1 MTQEID
7 SNESIYHMEPTGDTT
22 STTPSFLSSFLNMS
36 TIPEQVQTEKPKTT
50 ATMKFKSMPHFLLE
64 ASKNGFKEIIVKE
77 LKKVLVKAIDDNNLN
92 GELKHA
98 TGADDIRGAFAKVF
112 KELTV
117 TNLTWRN
124 TEIHQKDL
132 LMSSLPKAQ
141 RMKYYTKDEAD
152 KAKEPL
158 GSLSASAIAEANI
171 NAMILQ
177 EVREQMDN
185 LQVPKLIKAVNTNTK
200 NMNILESNLN
210 TARGN
215 IKKLSS
221 KIDEKFEEADEKLK
235 DELDKLRGEWEEK
248 EAKLREEIKNRP
260 AASTAK
266 PKPNAQSCLQ
276 EHIRQRSVYRKDVA
290 RERNLGRVRFF
301 FKDQDRYL
309 VGDVNGEVNDMTLN
323 YDNLQTDTG
332 AFVEVIRFIKSTK
345 GNWSAI
351 CAVHRPKERNA
362 DVSRE
367 IIYNRKSLGEGYFG
381 VAPCHP
387 MEHDISNTLLAW
399 KDKGIVYD
407 FDIIRAGYLLIIL
420 DDGNKDLERKSL
432 EYKKSCTAIKP
443 QAPNLLATL
452 ADPTIKQLKRLTQ
465 PDKFFVAE
473 GGWFELDEDRRNPK
487 LVEE

>member
-7 SNESIYHMEPTGDTT
+7 SNESIYHMEPSGDATPTT
-22 STTPSFLSSFLNMS
+22 SSFLSSFLNMS
-36 TIPEQVQTEKPKTT
+36 TIPEQVQTEKPKSTGSIR
-50 ATMKFKSMPHFLLE
+50 FKSMPHFLLE
-64 ASKNGFKEIIVKE
+64 ASKNGFKELIVKE

-92 GELKHA
+92 GELKLA
-98 TGADDIRGAFAKVF
+98 TGAEDIRGAFAKVF

-117 TNLTWRN
+117 TSLTWRN
-124 TEIHQKDL
+124 VEIHQRDL
-132 LMSSLPKAQ
+132 LMTSLSKAQ
-141 RMKYYTKDEAD
+141 RLKYYTKDETD
-152 KAKEPL
+152 KAKEPI
-158 GSLSASAIAEANI
+158 GSFSASAIAEANI

-177 EVREQMDN
+177 EVKEQMDN
-185 LQVPKLIKAVNTNTK
+185 LQVPKLIKTVNINTK
-200 NMNILESNLN
+200 NMQVLDTNLN
-210 TARGN
+210 TARDN
-215 IKKLSS
+215 IKKLST
-221 KIDEKFEEADEKLK
+221 KVDTKFEEADKK
-235 DELDKLRGEWEEK
+235 MMGELDKLRGEWEEK

-290 RERNLGRVRFF
+290 RERNMGRVRFF
-301 FKDQDRYL
+301 FKDQKRYL

-323 YDNLQTDTG
+323 YDNLQNDTG
-332 AFVEVIRFIKSTK
+332 AFVEMIRFIKSAK

-399 KDKGIVYD
+399 KDKGIIYD
-407 FDIIRAGYLLIIL
+407 FDTIRAGYLIIIL
-420 DDGNKDLERKSL
+420 DDGNKDLEYKSL
-432 EYKKSCTAIKP
+432 NYRKSCTAIKP

-452 ADPTIKQLKRLTQ
+452 ADPTIEQLKRLTQ
-465 PDKFFVAE
+465 ADKFFVAE
-473 GGWFELDEDRRNPK
+473 GSWFELDENRRNPK
-487 LVEE
+487 LLEE